1 MTTADHPS
9 AGHRRGRYLLPAVIV
24 GLTAIAATAFG
35 LGAFDDATP
44 RQPAR
49 TAVVADVPPQDVPA
63 AKSLTTG
70 PQMATSPPI
79 RLAIPALKVS
89 VPVGRLGLAA
99 DGAMEV
105 PTDAKTVGWFTKA
118 PTPGSLGPAVLAGHV
133 DYRGKPGTFAHLADM
148 KPGDQIDVARQDG
161 SMAMFVVTQV
171 NRYPKD
177 RFPTNAVYGP
187 ISHAGLRLITCGGD
201 FDHGTG
207 HYVDNIV
214 VYAALKMA
222 HPAG

>member
-1 MTTADHPS
+1 MTTADHRP
-9 AGHRRGRYLLPAVIV
+9 AGHRWGRYLLPAVIV

-70 PQMATSPPI
+70 PQMATSPPA

-133 DYRGKPGTFAHLADM
+133 D
-148 KPGDQIDVARQDG
+148 
-161 SMAMFVVTQV
+161 
-171 NRYPKD
+171 
-177 RFPTNAVYGP
+177 
-187 ISHAGLRLITCGGD
+187 
-201 FDHGTG
+201 
-207 HYVDNIV
+207 
-214 VYAALKMA
+214 
-222 HPAG
+222 